1 MKNILEIIKD
11 FSLWISTCCR
21 QETNCHFQGWQ
32 QITYVP
38 KVLQFREN
46 LGTDTTFNW
55 LLKKKY
61 EIFVCVG
68 KPTMEKRKILERG
81 GDYLGGFFLN
91 WILNLK
97 IPLSDS
103 PFNRLP
109 RFETSGRVFNRSM
122 ALFKVFFLIIIYL
135 FSYAYMKVL
144 WFIRWVIFL
153 WMSRAGI
160 EPGQRILLFT
170 LSTIYLLV
178 LIYCD
183 I

>member
-1 MKNILEIIKD
+1 M
-11 FSLWISTCCR
+11 FPRS
-21 QETNCHFQGWQ
+21 
-32 QITYVP
+32 
-38 KVLQFREN
+38 
-46 LGTDTTFNW
+46 FNSERIW
-55 LLKKKY
+55 VRMRLSIGSWKKKY

-81 GDYLGGFFLN
+81 GDYLCGFFFN
-91 WILNLK
+91 WILNLQ

-109 RFETSGRVFNRSM
+109 RFGTSGRVFNRSM

-135 FSYAYMKVL
+135 FSYAYMKVS